1 MPIKLKALA
10 DQVMVITGASSG
22 IGLVTARDAARRG
35 ARVVLVARN
44 ETALRDVVAQIK
56 AAGGQ
61 AAYAVADVG
70 ERAQVKAAAAVA
82 VARFGRIDSWVN
94 CAGVAIYARLIDT
107 PEDEHRRLF
116 QTNYFG
122 VVHGALTAIEHLRAQ
137 GGALITVG
145 SIAGD
150 IPSPVMGAYD
160 ASKHAVK
167 GFIDSLRIEV
177 NADRLSISVTLIKPS
192 GMNTPI
198 AQHAANHVDGEA
210 LIPPP
215 VYDPQ
220 LVADAILHAAQ
231 HPVRAVTVGGLGRIL
246 VLLGTHFPAVLARV
260 GGLVAPLLSD
270 PQRPKTA
277 SSNLHRAA
285 RGGDERSDHETGRR
299 VSLYA
304 GARAPLVIGVLA
316 GLAGLLLAR
325 RGLAK
330 HRQKTA

>member
-1 MPIKLKALA
+1 MPVKLKPLA

-22 IGLVTARDAARRG
+22 IGLITARDAARQG
-35 ARVVLVARN
+35 VSVVLVARN
-44 ETALRDVVAQIK
+44 ETALRDVVAEIE

-70 ERAQVKAAAAVA
+70 ERAQVNAAAGVA
-82 VARFGRIDSWVN
+82 IVRFGRIDTWVN

-107 PEDEHRRLF
+107 PEHEHRRLF

-167 GFIDSLRIEV
+167 GFVDSLRIEV
-177 NADRLSISVTLIKPS
+177 NADRLPISVTLIKPS

-198 AQHAANHVDGEA
+198 AQHAASHVDGEA

-220 LVADAILHAAQ
+220 LVADAILRAAQ
-231 HPVRAVTVGGLGRIL
+231 HPVRAETVGGLGRVL
-246 VLLGTHFPAVLARV
+246 VLLGTHFPAVLAKI
-260 GGLVAPLLSD
+260 GGSVAPLLSD
-270 PQRPKTA
+270 STLPKTA
-277 SSNLHRAA
+277 GSNLYRAA
-285 RGGDERSDHETGRR
+285 QDGDERADHGTGRR

-304 GARAPLVIGVLA
+304 AARPPLVIGALI
-316 GLAGLLLAR
+316 GLAGLFVLR
-325 RGLAK
+325 RRLAK
-330 HRQKTA
+330 KTA

>member
-44 ETALRDVVAQIK
+44 ETALRDVVAQIE
-56 AAGGQ
+56 AAGGE

-70 ERAQVKAAAAVA
+70 ERAPVKAAAAVA

-167 GFIDSLRIEV
+167 GFIDSLRIEL
-177 NADRLSISVTLIKPS
+177 NADRLPISVTLIKPS

-231 HPVRAVTVGGLGRIL
+231 HPVRAVTVGGLGRVL

-260 GGLVAPLLSD
+260 GGLVQPLLSD

-277 SSNLHRAA
+277 GSNLDRAA
-285 RGGDERSDHETGRR
+285 QDGDERSDHETGRR
-299 VSLYA
+299 ISLYA
-304 GARAPLVIGVLA
+304 GARAPLVIGVLT